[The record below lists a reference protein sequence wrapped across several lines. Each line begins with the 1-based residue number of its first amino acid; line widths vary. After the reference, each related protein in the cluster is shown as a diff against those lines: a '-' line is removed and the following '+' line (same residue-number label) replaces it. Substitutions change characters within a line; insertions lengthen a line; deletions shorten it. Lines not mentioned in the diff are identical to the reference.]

1 MSAETITFNCPACN
15 IKLTVPVSFAGVTGP
30 CPTCRSI
37 IQAPYSLPVQVP
49 VHVPDKIV
57 PVSALLMPV
66 DHSPSRTLPIQE
78 SALSSL
84 PIDVNLA
91 DSTPSL
97 VRVGKSF
104 EAMPSPSS
112 SSQRPEAKQLPNRDH
127 NGDPIAQLVN
137 EPISENLDWK
147 APDPLELRP
156 SAKSQLVRLLIVILF
171 VLAAGVLIYGIVILF
186 NKQSPQNLPVENITV
201 ETKPSQSL
209 PSQIKPN
216 KQEHL
221 KNPSLPEPKPLS
233 PPITAP
239 TPQPTPQA
247 TVTPSSSQSKESETA
262 ASIMTTNEVLR
273 KFLAAQTLEERL
285 NFMETQTPQDELSNS
300 CLAKA
305 LPATGKI
312 SINAQESHAD
322 RKVIDSYYSVDF
334 LEADQNIN
342 SQNILVRKRDNNNPK
357 VVADPFLDSFGGRL
371 KSYAQS
377 PLDKTGIFQV
387 TVTPVPS
394 CDAKDIPNPEDKITL
409 KLLAGDNA
417 KEITR
422 AYFGK
427 QSEVGKLLD
436 SGRSGLSYGK
446 AEACTVLLKWN
457 TQDKVS
463 QPYLEALAVTT
474 LDWNL

>member
-239 TPQPTPQA
+239 TRQPTPQA

>member
-1 MSAETITFNCPACN
+1 
-15 IKLTVPVSFAGVTGP
+15 
-30 CPTCRSI
+30 
-37 IQAPYSLPVQVP
+37 
-49 VHVPDKIV
+49 
-57 PVSALLMPV
+57 
-66 DHSPSRTLPIQE
+66 
-78 SALSSL
+78 
-84 PIDVNLA
+84 
-91 DSTPSL
+91 
-97 VRVGKSF
+97 
-104 EAMPSPSS
+104 
-112 SSQRPEAKQLPNRDH
+112 
-127 NGDPIAQLVN
+127 
-137 EPISENLDWK
+137 
-147 APDPLELRP
+147 
-156 SAKSQLVRLLIVILF
+156 
-171 VLAAGVLIYGIVILF
+171 
-186 NKQSPQNLPVENITV
+186 
-201 ETKPSQSL
+201 
-209 PSQIKPN
+209 
-216 KQEHL
+216 
-221 KNPSLPEPKPLS
+221 
-233 PPITAP
+233 
-239 TPQPTPQA
+239 
-247 TVTPSSSQSKESETA
+247 
-262 ASIMTTNEVLR
+262 MTTNEVLR

-342 SQNILVRKRDNNNPK
+342 SQNILVRKRDDNNPK

>member
-1 MSAETITFNCPACN
+1 MGNFW
-15 IKLTVPVSFAGVTGP
+15 G
-30 CPTCRSI
+30 
-37 IQAPYSLPVQVP
+37 
-49 VHVPDKIV
+49 
-57 PVSALLMPV
+57 
-66 DHSPSRTLPIQE
+66 
-78 SALSSL
+78 
-84 PIDVNLA
+84 
-91 DSTPSL
+91 
-97 VRVGKSF
+97 
-104 EAMPSPSS
+104 
-112 SSQRPEAKQLPNRDH
+112 
-127 NGDPIAQLVN
+127 
-137 EPISENLDWK
+137 
-147 APDPLELRP
+147 
-156 SAKSQLVRLLIVILF
+156 
-171 VLAAGVLIYGIVILF
+171 
-186 NKQSPQNLPVENITV
+186 
-201 ETKPSQSL
+201 
-209 PSQIKPN
+209 
-216 KQEHL
+216 
-221 KNPSLPEPKPLS
+221 
-233 PPITAP
+233 
-239 TPQPTPQA
+239 
-247 TVTPSSSQSKESETA
+247 
-262 ASIMTTNEVLR
+262 
-273 KFLAAQTLEERL
+273 AQTLEERL

>member
-1 MSAETITFNCPACN
+1 MSAETITFNCPACS

-37 IQAPYSLPVQVP
+37 IQAPHSLPVQVS
-49 VHVPDKIV
+49 VHVPVEMV

-66 DHSPSRTLPIQE
+66 DHSPSRTLSVQE

-127 NGDPIAQLVN
+127 NGDPIAQIVD
-137 EPISENLDWK
+137 EPIPENLDWK
-147 APDPLELRP
+147 APDPLEPRP

-171 VLAAGVLIYGIVILF
+171 VLATGVLIYGIVIIL
-186 NKQSPQNLPVENITV
+186 NKQSSQNLPVENLTV
-201 ETKPSQSL
+201 QPNPSQSL
-209 PSQIKPN
+209 PSQTKPN

-239 TPQPTPQA
+239 TPQT

-273 KFLAAQTLEERL
+273 KFLTAQSLEERL
-285 NFMETQTPQDELSNS
+285 NFMETQTPQDELSSS

-312 SINAQESHAD
+312 SINAQETHSD
-322 RKVIDSYYSVDF
+322 RKVVDSYYSVDF

-342 SQNILVRKRDNNNPK
+342 SQNILVRKRDNKNPK

-377 PLDKTGIFQV
+377 PLDKTEIFQV

-394 CDAKDIPNPEDKITL
+394 CTAKDIPNAEDKITL

-422 AYFGK
+422 AYFGR
-427 QSEVGKLLD
+427 QSEIGKLLD

-446 AEACTVLLKWN
+446 AEACTVVLKWN
-457 TQDKVS
+457 THDKAS
-463 QPYLEALAVTT
+463 QPYLEALAVKT

>member
-37 IQAPYSLPVQVP
+37 IQAPYSLPMQ
-49 VHVPDKIV
+49 VPDKIV
-57 PVSALLMPV
+57 PVSASLMPV
-66 DHSPSRTLPIQE
+66 DHSPSRTLSVQE
-78 SALSSL
+78 TALSSL

-137 EPISENLDWK
+137 EPIPENLEWK
-147 APDPLELRP
+147 APDPLELRH
-156 SAKSQLVRLLIVILF
+156 SAKSQSVRLLIVILF

-209 PSQIKPN
+209 PSQTKPN
-216 KQEHL
+216 KQEYL

-387 TVTPVPS
+387 TVTPIPS

-463 QPYLEALAVTT
+463 PPYLEALAVTT